1 MFLLYNLTHTTNTL
15 RKFIMALFL
24 KSGTSYRVTNKES
37 MDLHEMLPAGNYVIK
52 KDPMSGPRFLEGI
65 DSFEIKGKIYGD
77 TEKTARRILNTF
89 QDRPASTGVMLTG
102 EKGSGKSLLAK
113 MLSVN
118 AAQMAVPTIVINAP
132 WSGDEFN
139 SFLQKIDQPCVIL
152 FDEFEKVYD
161 RDDQESILTLL
172 DGVFPSKKLFILTCN
187 DKWRVDSHMRNRPG
201 RIYYMMEYK
210 GLDQNFIVEYCM
222 DNLDATEHIHSI
234 CKIASMFD
242 QFNFDMLKA
251 LVEEMN
257 RYDETPQEALK
268 FLNAKPEFSDEAR
281 YDVELQVGGIDIPKN
296 LADTNWHGNPFT
308 QTIDIDYKV
317 FGTGKKKENTATD
330 FADLL
335 NDVDD
340 DFKWEHANFSQ
351 ADLKQ
356 VDPQIGKFVFVNEDG
371 NRAVLSKV
379 KEKTPQYWDAF

>member
-1 MFLLYNLTHTTNTL
+1 
-15 RKFIMALFL
+15 MALFL

-37 MDLHEMLPAGNYVIK
+37 MDLHELLPAGNYVIK
-52 KDPMSGPRFLEGI
+52 KDPMSGQLYLEGI
-65 DSFEIKGKIYGD
+65 DNFEIRGKIYGD

-89 QDRPASTGVMLTG
+89 QDRSASTGVMLTG

-113 MLSVN
+113 MLSVK
-118 AAQMAVPTIVINAP
+118 AADTGVPTIVINAP

-187 DKWRVDSHMRNRPG
+187 DKWRIDSHMRNRPG

-222 DNLDATEHIHSI
+222 DNLKATEHIHSI

-257 RYDETPQEALK
+257 RYNETPQEALK
-268 FLNAKPEFSDEAR
+268 FLNAKPEFSNEAK
-281 YDVELQVGGIDIPKN
+281 YDVDLQIKGIDIPKA
-296 LADTNWHGNPFT
+296 LADETWHGNPFT
-308 QTIDIDYKV
+308 QTIGIDYKV
-317 FGTGKKKENTATD
+317 FGKGEKKETGTD

-335 NDVDD
+335 NDGDE
-340 DFKWEHANFSQ
+340 DFKWENINFSQ
-351 ADLKQ
+351 SDLKQ
-356 VDPQIGKFVFVNEDG
+356 VDPQTGKFVFVNEDG
-371 NRAVLSKV
+371 NRVVLSKV
-379 KEKTPQYWDAF
+379 KEKMPQYWDAF

>member
-1 MFLLYNLTHTTNTL
+1 
-15 RKFIMALFL
+15 MALFL
-24 KSGTSYRVTNKES
+24 KSGTTYRVTNRES

-52 KDPMSGPRFLEGI
+52 KDPMSGQLFLEGI
-65 DSFEIKGKIYGD
+65 EGFEIKGKVYGD

-89 QDRPASTGVMLTG
+89 QDRSASTGVMLTG

-113 MLSVN
+113 MLSVK
-118 AAQMAVPTIVINAP
+118 AADTGVPTIVINAP

-139 SFLQKIDQPCVIL
+139 SFLQKIDQPCIIL

-187 DKWRVDSHMRNRPG
+187 DKWRIDSHMRNRPG
-201 RIYYMMEYK
+201 RIFYMMEYK
-210 GLDQNFIVEYCM
+210 GLDQNFIIEYCM

-268 FLNAKPEFSDEAR
+268 FLNAKPEFSNEAK
-281 YDVELQVGGIDIPKN
+281 YDVDLQIKGIDVPKDI
-296 LADTNWHGNPFT
+296 ADTMWHGNPFT
-308 QTIDIDYKV
+308 QTIEIDYKV
-317 FGTGKKKENTATD
+317 FGKVEKKETGTD
-330 FADLL
+330 TISDLL
-335 NDVDD
+335 ADSND
-340 DFKWEHANFSQ
+340 DFRWESINFNQ
-351 ADLKQ
+351 GDLKQ
-356 VDPQIGKFVFVNEDG
+356 VDPQTGKFIFVNEDG
-371 NRAVLSKV
+371 NRVVLSKV
-379 KEKTPQYWDAF
+379 KEKSPQYWDAF

>member
-1 MFLLYNLTHTTNTL
+1 
-15 RKFIMALFL
+15 MALFL

-52 KDPMSGPRFLEGI
+52 KDPMSGQLFLEGI

-113 MLSVN
+113 MLSVK
-118 AAQMAVPTIVINAP
+118 AAEMAVPTIVINAP

-161 RDDQESILTLL
+161 RDDQESNLTLL

-234 CKIASMFD
+234 CKIASMFN

-268 FLNAKPEFSDEAR
+268 FLNAKPEFSDEAN
-281 YDVELQVGGIDIPKN
+281 YDVDLQVGGIDIPKT

-317 FGTGKKKENTATD
+317 FHAGKKKEKPAED

-335 NDVDD
+335 NDADD
-340 DFKWEHANFSQ
+340 NFKWENVYFSQ

-379 KEKTPQYWDAF
+379 KEKAPQYWDAF

>member
-1 MFLLYNLTHTTNTL
+1 
-15 RKFIMALFL
+15 MALFL
-24 KSGTSYRVTNKES
+24 KSGTTYRVTNRES

-52 KDPMSGPRFLEGI
+52 KDPNSGQLYLESI
-65 DSFEIKGKIYGD
+65 DGFEIKGKVYGD
-77 TEKTARRILNTF
+77 TEKTAKRILNTF

-113 MLSVN
+113 MLSVK
-118 AAQMAVPTIVINAP
+118 AADTGVPTIVINAP

-172 DGVFPSKKLFILTCN
+172 DGVFPSKKLFVLTCN

-210 GLDQNFIVEYCM
+210 GLDQNIIIEYCM
-222 DNLDATEHIHSI
+222 DNLDATEHVHSI

-268 FLNAKPEFSDEAR
+268 FLNAKPEFSDEAK
-281 YDVELQVGGIDIPKN
+281 YNVDLQVRGIDVPKD
-296 LADTNWHGNPFT
+296 LADTIWHGNPFT
-308 QTIDIDYKV
+308 QTIGIDYKV
-317 FGTGKKKENTATD
+317 VSKSEKKKGAFD
-330 FADLL
+330 VADLL
-335 NDVDD
+335 NDADE
-340 DFKWEHANFSQ
+340 DFKWENIFFSQ
-351 ADLKQ
+351 SDLKQ
-356 VDPQIGKFVFVNEDG
+356 VDPQTGKFVFVNEDG
-371 NRAVLSKV
+371 NRVVLSKV
-379 KEKTPQYWDAF
+379 QEKQPQYWDAF